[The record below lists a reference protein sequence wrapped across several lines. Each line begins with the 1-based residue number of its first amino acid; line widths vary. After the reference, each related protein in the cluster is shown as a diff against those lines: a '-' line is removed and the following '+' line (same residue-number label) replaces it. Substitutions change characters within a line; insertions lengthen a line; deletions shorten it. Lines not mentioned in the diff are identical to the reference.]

1 MTEASSAATGGVK
14 TLGIQLPDATHAQFS
29 LIASLSGL
37 SLKDAVLEAVDLYIA
52 TKREALAEKASE
64 ALVEIEKEAALKR
77 ASLTALFGTQ
87 PDAAEASKP
96 AKPAGK
102 RSPDRVAA
110 TDRP

>member
-1 MTEASSAATGGVK
+1 MSEASSSTTGGVK

-52 TKREALAEKASE
+52 TKKEALAEKANE
-64 ALVEIEKEAALKR
+64 ALAEIEKEAALKR

-87 PDAAEASKP
+87 PDQTEVAKP
-96 AKPAGK
+96 AKSAGK
-102 RSPDRVAA
+102 AK
-110 TDRP
+110 TE

>member
-1 MTEASSAATGGVK
+1 MSEASSTGPQSVK

-52 TKREALAEKASE
+52 TKKEALAERASE
-64 ALVEIEKEAALKR
+64 ALAEIEKEAALKR

-87 PDAAEASKP
+87 PDAAEVAKPTKP
-96 AKPAGK
+96 AAKAK
-102 RSPDRVAA
+102 
-110 TDRP
+110 TE